1 MIGFTIAD
9 DNSASVTLN
18 LPYSYSGKVVKYMR
32 FNTIG
37 TSANSDISISYTGE
51 ITGGQWVN
59 TQTTYAPT
67 LTADDKAEIAN
78 QVAEMVDSELAEI
91 IGTGA
96 VTV

>member
-1 MIGFTIAD
+1 
-9 DNSASVTLN
+9 
-18 LPYSYSGKVVKYMR
+18 MR

-37 TSANSDISISYTGE
+37 TSANSDISITYTGE
-51 ITGGQWVN
+51 VTGGQWVD

-78 QVAEMVDSELAEI
+78 QVAAMVDSELSEI

-96 VTV
+96 VTI